1 MLLCSWLEQFLCWK
15 MKRHCGVCINLCIN
29 DKHFFTDISDYNT
42 QWQVWVAQRKKG
54 IEPAYRHTVISVHVW
69 CLCLTET
76 QVQSVLLSWILSST
90 AQNTLFLVHAICSIS
105 ARVHLSLEFSI
116 YKSEGSFFRS
126 LVQRKW
132 AYTGCCSLVIDALPI
147 PSVTFLGF
155 ALCMCEFCFLRPV
168 IFWD

>member
-1 MLLCSWLEQFLCWK
+1 MTSLSCPEE
-15 MKRHCGVCINLCIN
+15 KRNRACLQAYG
-29 DKHFFTDISDYNT
+29 DICACVMFVPHRNSGA
-42 QWQVWVAQRKKG
+42 VW
-54 IEPAYRHTVISVHVW
+54 
-69 CLCLTET
+69 
-76 QVQSVLLSWILSST
+76 LSWILSST

-105 ARVHLSLEFSI
+105 ARVHVSLEFSI